1 MGSWNVRRILP
12 ILVAILA
19 SLYGA
24 YRLYDIWNFSRNAHE
39 TQGLIV
45 ARTNSRF
52 TIQYT
57 VEGQVYQIEE
67 ELPGMKGPV
76 IETRMRLQPETYV
89 TVLYDAVSPSNARWK
104 NTDNWVFPGALCV
117 IGVAFCLAT
126 YRASLGPRRR

>member
-1 MGSWNVRRILP
+1 MGSWDVRRTLP
-12 ILVAILA
+12 ILLAILA
-19 SLYGA
+19 SFYGA
-24 YRLYDIWNFSRNAHE
+24 YRLYDIWNFSRNARE

-45 ARTNSRF
+45 ARTSSRF

-57 VEGQVYQIEE
+57 VDGQVYQIEE
-67 ELPGMKGPV
+67 TLPGMKGPV
-76 IETRMRLQPETYV
+76 IETRMRLQPGTYI
-89 TVLYDAVSPSNARWK
+89 TVLYDAALPSNARWK

>member
-24 YRLYDIWNFSRNAHE
+24 SRLYDIWNFSRNAHE

-89 TVLYDAVSPSNARWK
+89 TVLYDAASPQCVLEEHRQLGI
-104 NTDNWVFPGALCV
+104 PRGAVCHRCCV
-117 IGVAFCLAT
+117 
-126 YRASLGPRRR
+126 RSR